1 MESGTHAVRL
11 TSTVRPCVV
20 RRRRQNMAASE
31 MRIDRPLVRP
41 SSLVSAAV
49 DGSQATVCDHE
60 FRARM
65 TQQ

>member
-41 SSLVSAAV
+41 SSSLIPLLMVLKRVFVTTSSAP
-49 DGSQATVCDHE
+49 G
-60 FRARM
+60 
-65 TQQ
+65 

>member
-11 TSTVRPCVV
+11 TRCGPCLV

-41 SSLVSAAV
+41 PSLMPLLMVLKRVFVTTSSAP
-49 DGSQATVCDHE
+49 G
-60 FRARM
+60 
-65 TQQ
+65 